1 MSYYKS
7 TCWYCGG
14 RGCSKCRLKGYLLLA
29 TNADEKVRTYFTGLS
44 PTTQPPSSESG
55 MDQ

>member
-7 TCWYCGG
+7 TCWHCGG
-14 RGCSKCRLKGYLLLA
+14 TGCSKCRLKGYLLLA

-55 MDQ
+55 MEE